1 MLALTLSCT
10 KETQGGDHGSQG
22 GGTQTSLE
30 PVSYTHLDVYKRQM
44 ENPEQSSES
53 RNNLYFFN
61 RYKGSNIT
69 HYNNT
74 TAFVNVKLPWNI
86 RYHASFNY
94 SWRDALQKQHPTLGD
109 AYSFSRDEVAYSY
122 NDLSKLYLTY
132 TQTHTGRWEFQTT
145 LDWAGT
151 YGKHDISA
159 MAGFEAYYLN
169 DQSFAS
175 TKTGFENNVLE
186 EMDNVLEATS
196 ISGSQTDYAA
206 ASVFGRVTYSYADKY
221 LAEEMCIRD
230 SP

>member
-1 MLALTLSCT
+1 M
-10 KETQGGDHGSQG
+10 
-22 GGTQTSLE
+22 
-30 PVSYTHLDVYKRQM
+30 
-44 ENPEQSSES
+44 
-53 RNNLYFFN
+53 
-61 RYKGSNIT
+61 
-69 HYNNT
+69 
-74 TAFVNVKLPWNI
+74 
-86 RYHASFNY
+86 
-94 SWRDALQKQHPTLGD
+94 GD

-206 ASVFGRVTYSYADKY
+206 ASVFGRVTYSMRTNIWPRSISVMTVRRVLPANPGG
-221 LAEEMCIRD
+221 D
-230 SP
+230 SSPRSRPDGASRRRIS